1 MFSEVFV
8 YGYQSTARIVSFR
21 PSRQRNLLMVK
32 NNWELRLEEALLL
45 RYTSRLVRM
54 ISKGRSILAFQ
65 RIQI

>member
-1 MFSEVFV
+1 
-8 YGYQSTARIVSFR
+8 
-21 PSRQRNLLMVK
+21 MVK
-32 NNWELRLEEALLL
+32 KNWERRLEEALLL

>member
-8 YGYQSTARIVSFR
+8 YSYQSTARIVSFR
-21 PSRQRNLLMVK
+21 PSRQRNSLVVK
-32 NNWELRLEEALLL
+32 DNWERRLEEALLL